1 LLQCNRDGSAAR
13 GRAVTGR
20 LITQGGDQRTIMSP
34 LRGVEEDGESAR
46 SLEDG
51 FAGKV
56 RLCLFIQ
63 TGKNGTRRRVFKG
76 EKVKNTSLQ

>member
-1 LLQCNRDGSAAR
+1 
-13 GRAVTGR
+13 
-20 LITQGGDQRTIMSP
+20 MSP
-34 LRGVEEDGESAR
+34 PRGVAEEGESAR

-63 TGKNGTRRRVFKG
+63 TGKNGTRRQIFKG
-76 EKVKNTSLQ
+76 EKVNNTRLQ